1 MYASNYKV
9 TYFFSPLNI
18 SVTLNLC
25 LLEENL
31 GKEISGYFLLILKK
45 SFLEGDSRRVSFHR
59 SLIKLLSSATYNN
72 VILPLYLKFE
82 EKLEIMLEKMFVFPF
97 CEVWPESFWNLL

>member
-31 GKEISGYFLLILKK
+31 GKEILGYFLLIFNKVI
-45 SFLEGDSRRVSFHR
+45 FRRW
-59 SLIKLLSSATYNN
+59 L
-72 VILPLYLKFE
+72 
-82 EKLEIMLEKMFVFPF
+82 
-97 CEVWPESFWNLL
+97 